1 MSSPES
7 RPLMSDTKDFN
18 EAKHLFFAQFGNAL
32 VTNTYLKI
40 ALALVSLIALG
51 LLVLNFKTHQLV
63 QDFKP
68 LVIRI
73 DQIGRAEAIAY
84 QNLTYKPQDVEMKY
98 FLSQFCKLHYAR
110 NRATLKDSFSQSL
123 YFIEGV
129 LANTII
135 DGFRKSKILESYM
148 GDPNLAEIDIDVKN
162 VVLEEIQN
170 PPYKAKVDMQKV
182 YISRMDRSEIKREFS
197 TVSFVFS
204 FKQRIENDLIP
215 VNPLGL
221 TITYFRED
229 KAFQ

>member
-1 MSSPES
+1 MSQ
-7 RPLMSDTKDFN
+7 TKDFN
-18 EAKHLFFAQFGNAL
+18 EAKQLFFAQFGNTL

-40 ALALVSLIALG
+40 ALALVSVISVG
-51 LLVLNFKTHQLV
+51 LLVLNFRTHQLV
-63 QDFKP
+63 RDFKP

-73 DQIGRAEAIAY
+73 DQIGRAEALAY

-98 FLSQFCKLHYAR
+98 FLSQFSKLHYMR

-135 DGFRKSKILESYM
+135 DGFRKSKILENYM
-148 GDPNLAEIDIDVKN
+148 SDSNLPDIDIDVKN

-170 PPYKAKVDMQKV
+170 PPYKAKVDVQKV
-182 YISRMDRSEIKREFS
+182 YISRVDRSEIKREFS

-204 FKQRIENDLIP
+204 FKQKVENDLIT